1 MPSAPEGPASE
12 SGRSLRAP
20 AIVRRTYTGSTNGPG
35 RAPFQMLGVFAEL
48 ERAMLV
54 ERVQAG
60 LRRASAQGKRLGRP
74 RVSEKVEHAIR
85 RELAKG
91 RGIHTVAKAVGV
103 GTGTVQRVR
112 AELAKTA

>member
-1 MPSAPEGPASE
+1 M
-12 SGRSLRAP
+12 
-20 AIVRRTYTGSTNGPG
+20 
-35 RAPFQMLGVFAEL
+35 MGVFAEF
-48 ERAMLV
+48 ERAMIV

-60 LRRASAQGKRLGRP
+60 LRRARAQGKKLGRP
-74 RVSEKVEHAIR
+74 RVPDKIEQTIR

-91 RGIHTVAKAVGV
+91 RGIHAVARTLGV

>member
-1 MPSAPEGPASE
+1 M
-12 SGRSLRAP
+12 
-20 AIVRRTYTGSTNGPG
+20 I
-35 RAPFQMLGVFAEL
+35 
-48 ERAMLV
+48 V

-60 LRRASAQGKRLGRP
+60 LRRARAQSKDLGRP
-74 RVSEKVEHAIR
+74 RVSDKVEQAIR

-112 AELAKTA
+112 AELARTG